1 MFSSLFDKNRKKI
14 TNVSFYDI
22 KRNNLITNF
31 VFFVKFV
38 IKFKTRNKI
47 VYDVVKGLLNL

>member
-38 IKFKTRNKI
+38 MRLKTRNKI